1 MQKIGEELTE
11 ALTRNELRRE
21 ECWRR
26 DGREDKSEGSEKGLE
41 RELGI
46 ERVEIGFLGE
56 MSDELGFRDKR
67 EEAEVVDEH
76 AIGSVGCCDVVCLG
90 WWE

>member
-1 MQKIGEELTE
+1 MGEELTE

-21 ECWRR
+21 VCWRE
-26 DGREDKSEGSEKGLE
+26 GRENESEESEKGLG

-56 MSDELGFRDKR
+56 MSDELGLRDKM
-67 EEAEVVDEH
+67 EEAEVVGEH
-76 AIGSVGCCDVVCLG
+76 AIGSVVCCDVVCLG